1 MATSK
6 KTKNQKRNKTSQL
19 RHDLV
24 TGDWVVI
31 ANSRGKR
38 PEDFKK
44 ETRVEQDEAPED
56 CLFCNPKKSG
66 QEEDVLIYNT
76 SDGDWTLRVFPN
88 KYPAFSR
95 PSGGRIH
102 HQEEGPYFWMDGV
115 GYHEV
120 IVTRDHYERIG
131 SMDNVKVAEV
141 LDAFQTRYID
151 LMNKKSV
158 RYIEIFHNQGPE
170 AGASIFHPH
179 SQLAA
184 VPVVSPYVRMEL
196 NGAEDYYRANRK
208 CVYCDMIEWETEHKK
223 RLVFENDHFIAFCP
237 FASRRAFEIWV
248 MPKEHSPYFERIDL
262 DEKMSGG
269 EALNEAVR
277 KINKVLDNP
286 DYNFY
291 LHTAPCDGRDYPHYH
306 WHIEILPK
314 TSIWAGFELSTGVE
328 ISAME
333 PEKAAEE
340 LKKA

>member
-1 MATSK
+1 
-6 KTKNQKRNKTSQL
+6 
-19 RHDLV
+19 
-24 TGDWVVI
+24 
-31 ANSRGKR
+31 
-38 PEDFKK
+38 
-44 ETRVEQDEAPED
+44 
-56 CLFCNPKKSG
+56 
-66 QEEDVLIYNT
+66 
-76 SDGDWTLRVFPN
+76 
-88 KYPAFSR
+88 
-95 PSGGRIH
+95 
-102 HQEEGPYFWMDGV
+102 MDGV

-141 LDAFQTRYID
+141 LDAFQTRYLD
-151 LMNKKSV
+151 LMTKKSV

-196 NGAEDYYRANRK
+196 NGAEDYYRSNRK
-208 CVYCDMIEWETEHKK
+208 CVYCDMIEWEAEHKK
-223 RLVFENDHFIAFCP
+223 RIVFENDYFLVFCP
-237 FASRRAFEIWV
+237 FASRRAFETWV
-248 MPKEHSPYFERIDL
+248 IPKEHNPYFERIDL
-262 DEKMSGG
+262 DEKLAGG
-269 EALNEAVR
+269 EALNEAIR
-277 KINKVLDNP
+277 KTNKVLDNP

-314 TSIWAGFELSTGVE
+314 TSVWAGFELSTGVE

-333 PEKAAEE
+333 PEKAAKE